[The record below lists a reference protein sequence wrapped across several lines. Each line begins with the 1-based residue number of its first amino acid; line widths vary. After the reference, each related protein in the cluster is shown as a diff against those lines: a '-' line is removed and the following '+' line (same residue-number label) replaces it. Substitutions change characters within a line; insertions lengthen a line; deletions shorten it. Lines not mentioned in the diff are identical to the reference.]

1 VVSIGESGELERDVG
16 DGVVLLHLEDGDP
29 VEPAAVD
36 GGEDGVVVVG
46 GGCSGG
52 GEVGAEGVDD
62 GVGGGELAAEPG
74 EDCVLGEGVGDEHW
88 GRDHRG
94 SIGE

>member
-1 VVSIGESGELERDVG
+1 MVSVGESGELERDVG

-36 GGEDGVVVVG
+36 GGEDGVVIVG
-46 GGCSGG
+46 GGG

-62 GVGGGELAAEPG
+62 GVGGSELAAEPG
-74 EDCVLGEGVGDEHW
+74 EDGVLGEGVGDEHW
-88 GRDHRG
+88 GRDHGG
-94 SIGE
+94 SIGG